1 MSGSAFFPVLGKHN
15 ELVKKLR
22 SLTSAGERGRRG
34 AFVVEGLRVV
44 RELLDSALTL
54 EALLCSSVASA
65 EARALACEAEQQG
78 IAVYEVEPDLLDRL
92 ASTRSSQGLLGLAHL
107 PVYSWEDL
115 LVSQRLLVLAGIQDP
130 GNVGTLLRTARAFGF
145 EGALCLG
152 GADPFN
158 AKAVRSAAGAAF
170 VLPVLRFEDAEDG
183 ALERLVQAGFSLVT
197 AEAHQGELLSEVRFP
212 ERLALVMGA
221 EVSGISASI
230 GARALMRVTIPLGG
244 QCESL
249 NVAAAGAVLMYEIGR
264 RCQR

>member
-1 MSGSAFFPVLGKHN
+1 MAGSACFPVLGKHN
-15 ELVKKLR
+15 ELVKTIR
-22 SLTSAGERGRRG
+22 SLTSAGERSRRG
-34 AFVVEGLRVV
+34 AFVAEGLRVV
-44 RELLDSALTL
+44 RELLDSSLTL
-54 EALLCSSVASA
+54 EALLCSASASA
-65 EARALACEAEQQG
+65 EARALAREAEQRG
-78 IAVYEVEPDLLDRL
+78 TAVYEVDPALLDQL
-92 ASTRSSQGLLGLAHL
+92 ASTRSSQGLLGLVRL
-107 PVYSWEDL
+107 PAYSWEDL
-115 LVSQRLLVLAGIQDP
+115 LSSQRLLVLAGIQDP

-170 VLPVLRFEDAEDG
+170 VLPVLRLEGTEDG
-183 ALERLVQAGFSLVT
+183 SLERLAQAGFSLVA
-197 AEAHQGELLSEVRFP
+197 AEAHKGESLSEVRFP

-221 EVSGISASI
+221 EVSGISVSVEAK
-230 GARALMRVTIPLGG
+230 ALLRVTIPLGG